1 MKRVLLFAA
10 LLGWSALASATVYK
24 WVDAK
29 GRVQYGDSPPVGV
42 HATVVHLL
50 GTSEPSPAS
59 SSAATASNP
68 SLSDAAFA
76 AQALAQA
83 KSQRDQQAVDSDV
96 AAARQAQCAKAKQH
110 YEELINGRHMYT
122 LGTDGKRHYLSSAE
136 IDAARLDAKKQV
148 DTLCGSGESM

>member
-1 MKRVLLFAA
+1 MKRVLVFAA

-24 WVDAK
+24 WVNAK
-29 GRVQYGDSPPVGV
+29 GEVQYGDSPPVGV

-50 GTSEPSPAS
+50 GTAEPSAASSNAAS
-59 SSAATASNP
+59 SSPTLSN
-68 SLSDAAFA
+68 AAFA
-76 AQALAQA
+76 AQAVAQA
-83 KSQRDQQAVDSDV
+83 KAERARQAVDSDV
-96 AAARQAQCAKAKQH
+96 AAAHRAQCANAKQH

-122 LGTDGKRHYLSSAE
+122 LGPDGKRHYLSSAE

>member
-24 WVDAK
+24 WTDAK
-29 GRVQYGDSPPVGV
+29 GQVQYGDTPPVGV

-50 GTSEPSPAS
+50 GTAPPSAEP
-59 SSAATASNP
+59 SSAAATNP
-68 SLSDAAFA
+68 SLSDASFA

-83 KSQRDQQAVDSDV
+83 KAERERQSVDSDV
-96 AAARQAQCAKAKQH
+96 AAAHQAQCAKAKQH
-110 YEELINGRHMYT
+110 YEDLINGRHMYT
-122 LGTDGKRHYLSSAE
+122 LGPDGKRHYLSSAE

-148 DTLCGSGESM
+148 DSLCGGGESM